1 MQLWFH
7 KAIYYLPLDQI
18 DFLFVENIGNLV
30 CPSNYE
36 LDTHLNVILLSIPER
51 EDKPENIFY
60 FQNIR
65 CVNVKEQIKN
75 KFLFLCYKSFG

>member
-1 MQLWFH
+1 MTWHSF
-7 KAIYYLPLDQI
+7 KYY
-18 DFLFVENIGNLV
+18 FFSV
-30 CPSNYE
+30 
-36 LDTHLNVILLSIPER
+36 PER

-75 KFLFLCYKSFG
+75 KSLFLCYKSFG